1 MNDFDKLIQER
12 LWGFDFEVTKCD
24 WLLVLIKYSDRTKIT
39 FHNDCPDDIYQFI
52 FNNNPILIG
61 HNARYYDQYILKA
74 ILSGFSVE
82 EVKEVNDYIIK
93 GGQGFELQYE
103 RVNLPPILDT
113 IQDIVPPKS
122 LKEIEACLLMD
133 ITESTVSFDIDH
145 AWSTQEYEEM
155 LYYCTKDVEAL
166 FPLFEARKSYFKT
179 KYDLCVLSGIEP
191 TYNMGLTNAK
201 LCAKFLEA
209 EKIDRDDEREFVI
222 PKTIDLNYVPKE
234 ILNFF
239 ERVHD
244 KTISD
249 EELFT
254 SKLEFDFHGM
264 PSVFA
269 SGGAHGALSNY
280 KYDEK
285 SSPDIIVI
293 NVDYSSL
300 YPHLLALP
308 EYNFISRN
316 IKDKNKYYDTLQ
328 RRLKLKHEGKKEE
341 QLPLKLILN
350 TTYGCQNN
358 KYNDL
363 YDPKGARNTC
373 WTGQLLLASMTEEV
387 FRIGDVKLI
396 QINTDGLMVEL
407 PREKLPQ
414 YYEVCN
420 NFSKRVKIGVEYD
433 IIHKIIQRDVNN
445 YILLY
450 GDNEHLNVKAKGGC
464 FASLPKLTIEN
475 DGTISSKYKPDFKAN
490 SLAIVSEA
498 LAKYLLFDI
507 PIEET
512 ILNDNTIHKYQLVSH
527 LGSTYEKCV
536 QESPNGDILLQ
547 KNNRVYAGLKPSGKI
562 VKVKPDGRRDS
573 LSNQPPNPII
583 DNGNKCTI
591 DQINKQ
597 WYIKL
602 ATQWANDFLGIK
614 RLTEY
619 KKDELLTMANELGIE
634 IDKKVK
640 KDELIKMIEERNEVK
655 NMVTKKVETKEEVKT
670 MTIYE
675 KIAKMT
681 KEIREH
687 DFVLD
692 AITPSNLG
700 NREFA
705 SIGQYYNILHNL
717 CDKYHLLFKW
727 DVTNLEYFEKD
738 VFKPTG
744 KMPSNV
750 AVVRCKA
757 TFIDIDAVQYDR
769 IIGDENFGYAINSI
783 YSTEY
788 TAMAGGSDIADKSVS
803 GASTLAFRNWFD
815 KNFTP
820 KYMNTIEEEI
830 TETSEEKTEPPKI
843 PTYIPTERK
852 EEIKKEVVE
861 TKQHEESDDEDI
873 KEVISKIMKVREL
886 SGNDE
891 WGKETLKAL
900 YSGEVTSADILAIS
914 LKVDTKLE
922 SFEVSK

>member
-1 MNDFDKLIQER
+1 MTSN
-12 LWGFDFEVTKCD
+12 EVTKYD
-24 WLLVLIKYSDRTKIT
+24 WLLVLIKYSDKTKIT
-39 FHNDCPDDIYQFI
+39 FHNNCADDIFSFI
-52 FNNNPILIG
+52 EKYSPVLIG
-61 HNARYYDQYILKA
+61 HNARYYDQFILKG

-82 EVKEVNDYIIK
+82 EIKEINDHIIN
-93 GGQGFELQYE
+93 GGQGFELQYDF
-103 RVNLPPILDT
+103 VQLPPVWDT
-113 IQDIVPPKS
+113 IQDVVPPKS

-145 AWSTQEYEEM
+145 PWNEQEYEEM
-155 LYYCTKDVEAL
+155 LYYCQKDVEAL
-166 FPLFEARKSYFKT
+166 FPLFEARKGYFKT
-179 KYDLCVLSGIEP
+179 KYDLCVLSGIDP
-191 TYNMGLTNAK
+191 AYNMGLTNAK

-209 EKIDRDDEREFVI
+209 EKIDRDDEREYTI
-222 PKTIDLNYVPKE
+222 PSTIDVNYVPKE

-244 KTISD
+244 NTISD

-269 SGGAHGALSNY
+269 SGGAHGALPNY

-285 SSPDIIVI
+285 LNPTIVVI

-328 RRLKLKHEGKKEE
+328 RRLQLKHEGKKEE

-387 FRIGDVKLI
+387 FQIGGVKLI

-407 PREKLPQ
+407 PREKLPE
-414 YYEVCN
+414 YYHICN
-420 NFSKRVKIGVEYD
+420 KFSERVKIGVEYD

-445 YILLY
+445 YIIIY
-450 GDNEHLNVKAKGGC
+450 GDEGHLSIKAKGGC
-464 FASLPKLTIEN
+464 FASLPKLTIEE
-475 DGTISSKYKPDFKAN
+475 DGSVSSKYKPDFKAN

-498 LAKYLLFDI
+498 LAKYLLFDTS
-507 PIEET
+507 IEET
-512 ILNDNTIHKYQLVSH
+512 ILNDNTIHKYQIVSH

-547 KNNRVYAGLKPSGKI
+547 KNNRLYAGLTPSGKI

-573 LSNQPPNPII
+573 LANQPPNPII
-583 DNGNKCTI
+583 DNGNTCTI

-619 KKDELLTMANELGIE
+619 KKDELLTMAKDLGLE
-634 IDKKVK
+634 VDKKTK
-640 KDELIKMIEERNEVK
+640 KDELIKIIEERNEVMK
-655 NMVTKKVETKEEVKT
+655 MATKKVETNEET
-670 MTIYE
+670 AAMTIYE

-687 DFVLD
+687 DFVMD
-692 AITPSNLG
+692 CVNPGNLG
-700 NREFA
+700 GKEYA
-705 SIGQYYNILHNL
+705 SIGQYYNVLHNL
-717 CDKYHLLFKW
+717 CDKYRLLFKW
-727 DVTNLEYFEKD
+727 EVMDLEDFQKE

-750 AVVRCKA
+750 AIVRCKA
-757 TFIDIDAVQYDR
+757 TFMDLDAIQLNRVTSE
-769 IIGDENFGYAINSI
+769 ENFGYIDTI
-783 YSTEY
+783 YTISY
-788 TAMAGGSDIADKSVS
+788 NAMAGGSDIADKSVS

-830 TETSEEKTEPPKI
+830 TETSEEKTEAPKI
-843 PTYIPTERK
+843 PTYIPPQKK
-852 EEIKKEVVE
+852 EEIKEEVVS
-861 TKQHEESDDEDI
+861 TKQNSDDEDI
-873 KEVISKIMKVREL
+873 KRVIDKIMKIRDIGPKKDYGA
-886 SGNDE
+886 S
-891 WGKETLKAL
+891 TLEAIMR
-900 YSGEVTSADILAIS
+900 GEANASDLLAIE
-914 LKVDTKLE
+914 LKLDNKLDE
-922 SFEVSK
+922 LGGNE

>member
-12 LWGFDFEVTKCD
+12 LWGFDFEVTKYD
-24 WLLVLIKYSDRTKIT
+24 WLLVLIKYSDKTKIT
-39 FHNDCPDDIYQFI
+39 FHNKCADDICSFI
-52 FNNNPILIG
+52 EKYNPILIG

-74 ILSGFSVE
+74 IESGFSVE
-82 EVKEVNDYIIK
+82 EVKKVNDYIIN
-93 GGQGFELQYE
+93 GGQGFELQYDYVE
-103 RVNLPPILDT
+103 LPPILDT
-113 IQDIVPPKS
+113 IQDVVPPKS
-122 LKEIEACLLMD
+122 LKEIEANLLMD

-145 AWSTQEYEEM
+145 PWSEQEYNEM
-155 LYYCTKDVEAL
+155 LYYCSKDVEAI
-166 FPLFEARKSYFKT
+166 FPLFEARKGYFKT
-179 KYDLCVLSGIEP
+179 KYDLCILSGIDP
-191 TYNMGLTNAK
+191 AYNMGLTNAK

-209 EKIDRDDEREFVI
+209 KKVDRDDEREYTI
-222 PKTIDLNYVPKE
+222 PKTIDINYVPKE
-234 ILNFF
+234 ILKFF
-239 ERVHD
+239 EKVHD
-244 KTISD
+244 KNISD

-264 PSVFA
+264 PSVF
-269 SGGAHGALSNY
+269 SHGGGHGALPNY
-280 KYDEK
+280 TYDEK
-285 SSPDIIVI
+285 LTPDKVVI

-316 IKDKNKYYDTLQ
+316 IKDKNKYYETLQ
-328 RRLKLKHEGKKEE
+328 RRLQLKHEGKKEE

-363 YDPKGARNTC
+363 YDPRGARSTC
-373 WTGQLLLASMTEEV
+373 WTGQMLLASMTEEV
-387 FRIGDVKLI
+387 FQIGDIKLI
-396 QINTDGLMVEL
+396 QINTDGLMIEL
-407 PREKLPQ
+407 PREKLPE

-445 YILLY
+445 YLMVY
-450 GDNEHLNVKAKGGC
+450 GDNEHLSIKAKGGC

-512 ILNDNTIHKYQLVSH
+512 ILNDNTIHKYQQVSH

-547 KNNRVYAGLKPSGKI
+547 KNNRLYAGLIPSGKI

-573 LSNQPPNPII
+573 LANCPPNPIV

-602 ATQWANDFLGIK
+602 ATQWANDFLGVK

-619 KKDELLTMANELGIE
+619 KKDELLTMANDLGIVV
-634 IDKKVK
+634 DKKTK
-640 KDELIKMIEERNEVK
+640 KDDLIKLIEERNEVI
-655 NMVTKKVETKEEVKT
+655 NMATKKVETNEEVKGNN
-670 MTIYE
+670 IYQ
-675 KIAKMT
+675 KIAQMT
-681 KEIREH
+681 NEIRVY
-687 DFVLD
+687 DFTMDCVM
-692 AITPSNLG
+692 PSNLG
-700 NREFA
+700 NKEYA
-705 SIGQYYNILHNL
+705 SVGQYYNILHNICKKL
-717 CDKYHLLFKW
+717 HMLFQW
-727 DVTNLEYFEKD
+727 EVVELNHFEKEA
-738 VFKPTG
+738 FKPAG
-744 KMPSNV
+744 KTPSNV
-750 AVVRCKA
+750 VVVTCKA
-757 TFIDIDAVQYDR
+757 TFYDLD
-769 IIGDENFGYAINSI
+769 GELN
-783 YSTEY
+783 EY
-788 TAMAGGSDIADKSVS
+788 DCLPSLSYIVMAGGSDIADKSVS

-820 KYMNTIEEEI
+820 KYMNSIDEEI
-830 TETSEEKTEPPKI
+830 TEVEEEKTEEPKI

-852 EEIKKEVVE
+852 EEIKKEVVNTVQQE
-861 TKQHEESDDEDI
+861 DSDKDSI
-873 KEVISKIMKVREL
+873 KEIIDNIMKVREL
-886 SGNDE
+886 LGNDV
-891 WGKETLKAL
+891 WGAATLEKL
-900 YSGEVTSADILAIS
+900 MSGDVSSADVLEIE
-914 LKVDTKLE
+914 LKVNNKLD
-922 SFEVSK
+922 SLGGNN